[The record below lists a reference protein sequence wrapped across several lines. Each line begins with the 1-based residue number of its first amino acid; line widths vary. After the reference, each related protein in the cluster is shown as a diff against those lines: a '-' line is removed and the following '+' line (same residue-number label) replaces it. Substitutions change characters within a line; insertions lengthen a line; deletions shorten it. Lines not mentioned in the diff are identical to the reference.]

1 MQFRSEESRK
11 PTNLLGMVR
20 QRLAVLSTG
29 LFNLRRGSLML
40 SQFSRKVLP
49 AISVLILFVRK
60 AKNH

>member
-11 PTNLLGMVR
+11 PTNLVGMVR
-20 QRLAVLSTG
+20 QRLAILSAG

-40 SQFSRKVLP
+40 PQFSRKVLP
-49 AISVLILFVRK
+49 AIGVLILSARR